1 MQKWKKNQGRL
12 LMEMAT
18 GTGKTRTAIG
28 CIYEKMKEKK
38 PFLTI
43 VATPQNTLSRQ
54 WQADM
59 EKVGVSFDYSLIADG
74 RTRSGRKNLRA
85 CS

>member
-1 MQKWKKNQGRL
+1 
-12 LMEMAT
+12 
-18 GTGKTRTAIG
+18 
-28 CIYEKMKEKK
+28 MKEKK

-74 RTRSGRKNLRA
+74 TNPKWKKELESMLLTFWK
-85 CS
+85 